1 MNIVE
6 VRDLTISYNG
16 EAALYNVSFNIA
28 KPSFLCIIGPN
39 GAGKTTLI
47 KALIGILKPIKGY
60 VKVLGLDP
68 SRDVDVR
75 KLIGYVPQRERINS
89 SMPALVRDVVL
100 MGRLN
105 QVGPF
110 RWFRKAD
117 IDSVLNAIDTVG
129 LRNLLN
135 EPFSHL
141 SSGQQQRV
149 LIARALASNPKILML
164 DEPLSGVDAASQEVI
179 ISTIRRA
186 VDNGVT
192 AIMVTHDLNPLLDHI
207 DVLMLLNKTVIAYG
221 YPKEVLREDLLVKT
235 FLREVKIFHIDGK
248 HYVMGTDHHA

>member
-1 MNIVE
+1 MSIVE
-6 VRDLTISYNG
+6 VHDLTVSYNG

-28 KPSFLCIIGPN
+28 KPLFLCIIGPN

-75 KLIGYVPQRERINS
+75 RLIGYVPQRERINS

-100 MGRLN
+100 MGCLSL
-105 QVGPF
+105 VGPF

-117 IDSVLNAIDTVG
+117 MDSVLNAINIVG

-141 SSGQQQRV
+141 SVGQQQRV

-164 DEPLSGVDAASQEVI
+164 DEPLSGVDATSQEIV
-179 ISTIRRA
+179 ISTIRRS

-192 AIMVTHDLNPLLDHI
+192 AIMVTHDLNPVLDHI
-207 DVLMLLNKTVIAYG
+207 DALMLLNKTVIAYG
-221 YPKEVLREDLLVKT
+221 SPREILREDLLVKT
-235 FLREVKIFHIDGK
+235 FLREVKILRIDNK